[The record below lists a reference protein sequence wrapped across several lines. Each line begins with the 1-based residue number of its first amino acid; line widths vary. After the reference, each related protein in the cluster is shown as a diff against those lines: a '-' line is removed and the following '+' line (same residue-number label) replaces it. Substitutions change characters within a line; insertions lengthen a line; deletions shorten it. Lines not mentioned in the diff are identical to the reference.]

1 MNLQRSDFDYWS
13 AINTRWRDMDALGH
27 LNHAIY
33 LEYMETARVDVYI
46 QLGFSGIRKDMDEST
61 ILGSMDVHYLSQVK
75 HPSSLDVGHRI
86 CRVGSKSFDFWQQ
99 FLKRMKKNRFVQHY
113 SKWWHLIMIQI
124 RRSLFLTLFVKIVA
138 LLNESTVF
146 FSS

>member
-1 MNLQRSDFDYWS
+1 MDMMNLQRSDFDFWS
-13 AINTRWRDMDALGH
+13 SMKTRWRDMDALGH

-75 HPSSLDVGHRI
+75 HPASLDVGHRI
-86 CRVGSKSFDFWQQ
+86 CRVGSKSFDFLAAIFKQNEEKPVCSAL
-99 FLKRMKKNRFVQHY
+99 FKMVAFNYDLNKAILVPD
-113 SKWWHLIMIQI
+113 LIRQKCRPI
-124 RRSLFLTLFVKIVA
+124 K
-138 LLNESTVF
+138 
-146 FSS
+146 

>member
-1 MNLQRSDFDYWS
+1 MDMRNLQRSDFDYWS
-13 AINTRWRDMDALGH
+13 TLNTRWRDMDALGH

-75 HPSSLDVGHRI
+75 HPASLDVGHRI
-86 CRVGSKSFDFWQQ
+86 CRVGSKSFDFLAAI
-99 FLKRMKKNRFVQHY
+99 FIENEEKPVCSALFKMVAFNYDLNKAILVPD
-113 SKWWHLIMIQI
+113 LIRQNCRPI
-124 RRSLFLTLFVKIVA
+124 K
-138 LLNESTVF
+138 
-146 FSS
+146 

>member
-1 MNLQRSDFDYWS
+1 MDMRNLRRSDFDYWT

-33 LEYMETARVDVYI
+33 LGYMETARVDVYT

-75 HPSSLDVGHRI
+75 HPASLDVGHRI
-86 CRVGSKSFDFWQQ
+86 CRVGSKSFDFLAAI
-99 FLKRMKKNRFVQHY
+99 FIENDEKPVCSALFKMVAFNYDSNKAIPVPG
-113 SKWWHLIMIQI
+113 LIREKCRPI
-124 RRSLFLTLFVKIVA
+124 K
-138 LLNESTVF
+138 
-146 FSS
+146 

>member
-1 MNLQRSDFDYWS
+1 MDMRNLQRSDFDYWS
-13 AINTRWRDMDALGH
+13 TINTRWRDMDALGH

-86 CRVGSKSFDFWQQ
+86 CRVGSKSFDFLAAI
-99 FLKRMKKNRFVQHY
+99 FIESEEKPVCSALFKMVAFNYDLNKAIPVPD
-113 SKWWHLIMIQI
+113 LIRQKC
-124 RRSLFLTLFVKIVA
+124 RPVK
-138 LLNESTVF
+138 
-146 FSS
+146 

>member
-1 MNLQRSDFDYWS
+1 MNMMNLQRSDLDYWT

-33 LEYMETARVDVYI
+33 LGYMETARVDVYT

-75 HPSSLDVGHRI
+75 HPASLDVGHRI
-86 CRVGSKSFDFWQQ
+86 CRVGSKSFDFLAAI
-99 FLKRMKKNRFVQHY
+99 FIENDEKPVCSALFKMVAFNYDSNKAIPVPG
-113 SKWWHLIMIQI
+113 LIREKCRPI
-124 RRSLFLTLFVKIVA
+124 K
-138 LLNESTVF
+138 
-146 FSS
+146 

>member
-1 MNLQRSDFDYWS
+1 MDMMNLQRSDFDYWS
-13 AINTRWRDMDALGH
+13 TINTRWRDMDALGH

-33 LEYMETARVDVYI
+33 LEYMETARVNVYI

-86 CRVGSKSFDFWQQ
+86 CRVGSKSFDFLAAI
-99 FLKRMKKNRFVQHY
+99 FIENEEKPVCSALFKMVAFNYDLNKAIPVPD
-113 SKWWHLIMIQI
+113 LIREKCRPI
-124 RRSLFLTLFVKIVA
+124 K
-138 LLNESTVF
+138 
-146 FSS
+146 

>member
-1 MNLQRSDFDYWS
+1 MDMMNLQRSDFDYWS
-13 AINTRWRDMDALGH
+13 SMKTRWRDMDALGH

-75 HPSSLDVGHRI
+75 HPASLDVGHRI
-86 CRVGSKSFDFWQQ
+86 CRVGSKSFDFLAAI
-99 FLKRMKKNRFVQHY
+99 FKENEEKPVCSALFKMVAFNYDLNKAILVPD
-113 SKWWHLIMIQI
+113 LIREKCRPI
-124 RRSLFLTLFVKIVA
+124 K
-138 LLNESTVF
+138 
-146 FSS
+146 